1 MDKVNPGLIDGKSK
15 IHFSKGPRNTRCKD
29 IINFIAVGGKMLLDS
44 LSIKKW
50 ASQHFPIE

>member
-1 MDKVNPGLIDGKSK
+1 MDKMNPGLIDGESK